1 MTKRSTRVAS
11 FIMAIIMLLVS
22 VLFTEFGT
30 IKVSAGSTDAGTT
43 VSGNAQ
49 TTTTGA
55 AARQDYLIRVFPIPN
70 RLTDYNSMG
79 ASFYSGVLQRVT
91 TSGWQAVI
99 GSTNSAGTVTDSKAT
114 LGKYRTLGYSAWI
127 HPRNCSIATVYSDYE
142 DGNFKGYKAE
152 NITSKSL
159 ITTSEI
165 GKDTFSALFSG
176 LDENSL
182 GDTWYGGE
190 SEISD
195 IIENNVRAYKSAHSK
210 DETGVLASFK
220 KHIANATEF
229 QELIETG
236 KVTLGFEIYVGMSK
250 DAGATTNAYFSVSA
264 LQDYAKAK
272 SNALSKKTGTKASG
286 AFSAS
291 DKFKNAHVDDFSFA
305 LYWSFPLAYNS
316 LLPAYYTSSTWYKSN
331 GQGQRVKDTTTG
343 YCYGGGGWCFYSFKV
358 PTGTTVVPKKTSL
371 SIPLRKVVKLA
382 NGSDAPKEAQV
393 NVTFGYSVPILMTK
407 TKASTTAAQMASYYA
422 TGAKDVAKNNNLSQ
436 TSYSYAI
443 NVPSTHTEQPYS
455 AGLRNM
461 FQNVSS
467 PGGVGEVDFI
477 TTKSQQAILNFP
489 ELTLITNS
497 QDKAETTSYAILI
510 WEKEVVNST
519 ATVGSWS
526 ARPIG
531 VLKATCTV
539 SGSKYSWSYSFASIT
554 GNNSLYTQPSAD
566 NRAKLGT
573 LSWGSSRVTAT
584 NYYTI
589 SRQSVVAEYPL
600 FNLTAE
606 DKAVLTYDA
615 TAWKGSALIS
625 NNTDAKRTM
634 YTRKVNLTT
643 AEENSLGGLPSIYR
657 LLSGASYSAHK
668 EFSLSYFAKK
678 LWTADFNHS
687 APDTLARAST
697 LTVNAPKVG
706 TKYSNSKVS
715 TVSFAVSG
723 KTDAD
728 GNAAFTFSGIA
739 AVNIDAVLFKGAHTT
754 STFSI
759 PYVTTASWTTAGEK
773 VTLKKGTTYTFDTK
787 ARNIS
792 NETNAKSVLSSIGKY
807 AQRYAA
813 YEALANRN
821 YLELSKLRDY
831 YMKQTLYL
839 ESTLREKGRYMSKA
853 TVTDTQKY
861 KEAKE
866 LYNKCVS
873 ALKTLTGYN
882 ITAPKGS
889 LVVNRISGKTY
900 EAVTGSYYGA
910 TYGQALSSATHLAMP
925 STDSLL
931 GTFFAKWSAFATE
944 LHSIE
949 NNRPNMKITVSTVY
963 NATDK
968 NTDVKQA
975 VVPEYYLSMKWTS
988 PKHFLTSGDKLRTMV
1003 YDYNANTVL
1012 ERFTI
1017 STTPEMLV
1025 TNKAG
1030 TSTPKNFTFRRLVYN
1045 SPSTFYTAYSK
1056 LTDNS
1061 AKISKI
1067 GELDDLFHKDITIDD
1082 KSTNGSRFDLVLG
1095 NNYAPT
1101 ASASRALDAHIDTA
1115 DYFKTYS
1122 SIWQIQNNSTDAT
1135 KTYLPTNAWAQA
1147 WGIEAPVNTGIVP
1160 ATAYKNKGAV
1170 SKITSVSG
1178 SNMIRI
1184 YAANV
1189 YAESNK
1195 SAYKRFASKSLLAA
1209 KIADGAT
1216 YKVIDAL
1223 RINTLPSGYSG
1234 TSSIPV
1240 ASGVEKDATW
1250 SRQSTVYKLSAKFSK
1265 RQAGTIAPK
1274 TITSGV
1280 NASTNSF
1287 AGWLERTGTKIS
1299 VNPLVKIA
1307 YYKKLS
1313 GDNSVHYT
1321 YVAGTEMRKV
1331 PATTYYTVSIKSAS
1345 NGTPVATALA
1355 LASDSRAL
1363 TLSKRLTGNTK
1374 TPVAYSGTGVQV
1386 SASGST
1392 TLEFK
1397 AYSLINADSGKD
1409 YQKDWGNT
1417 AESGNIL
1424 SKLLADNKLG
1434 FKTETITQNGKT
1446 YSGIA
1451 YSSAYTAK
1459 LGEKTWDMKSNTGGY
1474 ALSTGNSTSVTMPIK
1489 VAGGQVVSITIPK
1502 EYTGASKATTIR
1514 VSDSDLN
1521 KAITNGTLPST
1532 TFILNTAKHVKAE
1545 LYDALIK
1552 MGITGKTDTDIL
1564 YNAFAHNEGAEVT
1577 SDVNGKKADG
1587 LLLGGG
1593 KNWYNEYCNCLAIR
1607 VETVS
1612 YSLNNKP
1619 VIDKI
1624 PIEAGPAQPADKSK
1638 YFKNGYGFSI
1648 TALKIKIGN
1657 KTLTFNYSGAQPQ
1670 FIVSDVPVTAAH

>member
-30 IKVSAGSTDAGTT
+30 IKVSAGSTDAGAIT
-43 VSGNAQ
+43 GNAHN
-49 TTTTGA
+49 TTTGA
-55 AARQDYLIRVFPIPN
+55 AARQDYLIRVFPVPN
-70 RLTDYNSMG
+70 KLVDYTRN
-79 ASFYSGVLQRVT
+79 ASRYYSGIMPRIT
-91 TSGWQAVI
+91 AKGWQAKI
-99 GSTNSAGTVTDSKAT
+99 GSTANKDST
-114 LGKYRTLGYSAWI
+114 SELGKYRTLGYSAWI
-127 HPRNCSIATVYSDYE
+127 HPRNCSIAPIYSDYE
-142 DGNFKGYKAE
+142 NDSFKGYAAE
-152 NITSKSL
+152 SITAASL
-159 ITTSEI
+159 ITASEI
-165 GKDTFSALFSG
+165 GKDDFTSLFSG
-176 LDENSL
+176 LDENSI
-182 GDTWYGGE
+182 GNTWYGGE
-190 SEISD
+190 SEISE
-195 IIENNVRAYKSAHSK
+195 IIEDNVKAYKQSHASN
-210 DETGVLASFK
+210 ESSMLSSFK
-220 KHIANATEF
+220 NHIANKKAF
-229 QELIETG
+229 QKLIDMGT
-236 KVTLGFEIYVGMSK
+236 VTLGFEIYVGMSK
-250 DAGATTNAYFSVSA
+250 DNGNTTSSYLSVTA

-272 SNALSKKTGTKASG
+272 SNAVLKKTGNKTVGVRTSG

-291 DKFKNAHVDDFSFA
+291 DEFADAYADDFFFA
-305 LYWSFPLAYNS
+305 LYWSFSLAYNS
-316 LLPAYYTSSTWYKSN
+316 LLPAYYTSPTWYADKGST
-331 GQGQRVKDTTTG
+331 GQRVKDTTTG
-343 YCYGGGGWCFYSFKV
+343 YYYGGGGWCFYSFRV

-422 TGAKDVAKNNNLSQ
+422 TGAKSVAKNNNLSQ

-443 NVPSTHTEQPYS
+443 DVPNTHTEPPYS
-455 AGLRNM
+455 AGLRTL
-461 FQNVSS
+461 FQKVSS
-467 PGGVGEVDFI
+467 PGGAGEVDFI

-584 NYYTI
+584 NYYSI
-589 SRQSVVAEYPL
+589 SRQTVTAQYPL
-600 FNLTAE
+600 FNFTAE

-634 YTRKVNLTT
+634 YTRKVNLTN
-643 AEENSLGGLPSIYR
+643 AEENSAGGLLSTYR
-657 LLSGASYSAHK
+657 FLREKQDNYDWDYAYLS
-668 EFSLSYFAKK
+668 KK
-678 LWTADFNHS
+678 LWTADFAHS
-687 APDTLARAST
+687 DAKGDTLKRAES
-697 LTVNAPKVG
+697 LTVNAPKAG
-706 TKYSNSKVS
+706 TVYSNSGESTVSYAVSGADSFVFTGIASLNTSDFLYKSADTTDITWWKAKGAQWKTGGS
-715 TVSFAVSG
+715 TVSFTAG
-723 KTDAD
+723 KTYALDTTAKTIKSKN
-728 GNAAFTFSGIA
+728 NATK
-739 AVNIDAVLFKGAHTT
+739 VLIDA
-754 STFSI
+754 
-759 PYVTTASWTTAGEK
+759 
-773 VTLKKGTTYTFDTK
+773 
-787 ARNIS
+787 
-792 NETNAKSVLSSIGKY
+792 GKY
-807 AQRYAA
+807 ARQYAA

-821 YLELSKLRDY
+821 YLELSKVWDY
-831 YMKQTLYL
+831 YVKQVLHL
-839 ESTLREKGRYMSKA
+839 E
-853 TVTDTQKY
+853 DT
-861 KEAKE
+861 
-866 LYNKCVS
+866 
-873 ALKTLTGYN
+873 LKTTHTDSPEYANAKKALTSLTGYTIIRKN
-882 ITAPKGS
+882 RKIVATKITGKKYAEIPATPYASGTGKYLGS
-889 LVVNRISGKTY
+889 RLYLNT
-900 EAVTGSYYGA
+900 
-910 TYGQALSSATHLAMP
+910 P
-925 STDSLL
+925 STDSVL
-931 GTFFAKWSAFATE
+931 GKFAKSWATYAE
-944 LHSIE
+944 QLHTIE
-949 NNRPNMKITVSTVY
+949 YNRPYIKFTVSTTY

-1003 YDYNANTVL
+1003 YDYNANTAL

-1017 STTPEMLV
+1017 QQMAPEMII
-1025 TNKAG
+1025 TGKPFK
-1030 TSTPKNFTFRRLVYN
+1030 SFTFRRFVYN
-1045 SPSTFYTAYSK
+1045 SPSAFYTSYSK
-1056 LTDNS
+1056 LKKAED
-1061 AKISKI
+1061 KISKL
-1067 GELDDLFHKDITIDD
+1067 GELDNHFHKDITIDD
-1082 KSTNGSRFDLVLG
+1082 ESTNGSRFDLVLG

-1135 KTYLPTNAWAQA
+1135 KTYVPTNAWAQA

-1170 SKITSVSG
+1170 SKTTSVSG

-1184 YAANV
+1184 YAANI
-1189 YAESNK
+1189 YTESNK
-1195 SAYKRFASKSLLAA
+1195 SAYKRFASSAVLSDKLKDKNIETFTLLTLNKLPVGYA
-1209 KIADGAT
+1209 GT
-1216 YKVIDAL
+1216 AL
-1223 RINTLPSGYSG
+1223 
-1234 TSSIPV
+1234 IPA

-1331 PATTYYTVSIKSAS
+1331 PATTYYTVSIKSAN

-1363 TLSKRLTGNTK
+1363 TLSKKLTGNTK

-1532 TFILNTAKHVKAE
+1532 TFILNTAKHVKTE

-1577 SDVNGKKADG
+1577 SDANGKKADG

-1638 YFKNGYGFSI
+1638 YFTNGYGFSI

-1670 FIVSDVPVTAAH
+1670 FIVSNVPVTAAH

>member
-11 FIMAIIMLLVS
+11 FIMAIVMLLVS
-22 VLFTEFGT
+22 VLFTKFGT
-30 IKVSAGSTDAGTT
+30 IKVSAGSIDTGTT
-43 VSGNAQ
+43 ILGDATATLNGV
-49 TTTTGA
+49 
-55 AARQDYLIRVFPIPN
+55 AARQDYLIRVFPVPN
-70 RLTDYNSMG
+70 KLVDYKKDASGYYGKLMPRITNNGWSTDIGNADKDG
-79 ASFYSGVLQRVT
+79 EVT
-91 TSGWQAVI
+91 S
-99 GSTNSAGTVTDSKAT
+99 AT
-114 LGKYRTLGYSAWI
+114 LGKYRSLGYSAWV
-127 HPRNCSIATVYSDYE
+127 HPRNYEIPKDCRIVSSYNSAKDTFDGCTAKSISST
-142 DGNFKGYKAE
+142 
-152 NITSKSL
+152 SL
-159 ITTSEI
+159 IKANEI
-165 GKDTFSALFSG
+165 GKSTFTSLFSG

-190 SEISD
+190 SEISE
-195 IIENNVRAYKSAHSK
+195 IIEDNVKAYKQGHASNESSM
-210 DETGVLASFK
+210 LSSFK
-220 KHIANATEF
+220 NYIANKDAF
-229 QELIETG
+229 QKLIDTG
-236 KVTLGFEIYVGMSK
+236 TVTLGFEIYVGMSK
-250 DAGATTNAYFSVSA
+250 NGGADTYAYFSVSA
-264 LQDYAKAK
+264 LQNYAK
-272 SNALSKKTGTKASG
+272 SDGNAAYINTAGTKTKTSTG
-286 AFSAS
+286 AFSAA
-291 DKFKNAHVDDFSFA
+291 NAFYDAYKDDFSFA
-305 LYWSFPLAYNS
+305 LYFSYPLAYNS
-316 LLPAYYTSSTWYKSN
+316 LIPAYYTSSTWYNDSDST
-331 GQGQRVKDTTTG
+331 GQRVPNSANKT
-343 YCYGGGGWCFYSFKV
+343 YYGGGGWCFYSFKV
-358 PTGTTVVPKKTSL
+358 PTGTVKVVPVETTLK
-371 SIPLRKVVKLA
+371 IPVQKFVKLSD
-382 NGSDAPKEAQV
+382 GSTAPSEVQTNVRIGYSISPSTSKQISAATAAKAYADAAKEATGSSSYKYAVDRVSERSQPGYV
-393 NVTFGYSVPILMTK
+393 AGSRAATQEASGSAPSNVSDTSVITK
-407 TKASTTAAQMASYYA
+407 KQKATISA
-422 TGAKDVAKNNNLSQ
+422 TVKLITDKNNKAQ
-436 TSYSYAI
+436 TSYFV
-443 NVPSTHTEQPYS
+443 VPIWEQEIV
-455 AGLRNM
+455 N
-461 FQNVSS
+461 
-467 PGGVGEVDFI
+467 GEV
-477 TTKSQQAILNFP
+477 
-489 ELTLITNS
+489 
-497 QDKAETTSYAILI
+497 
-510 WEKEVVNST
+510 
-519 ATVGSWS
+519 TVGSWC
-526 ARPIG
+526 AKPVG
-531 VLKATCTV
+531 VIVAKCTV
-539 SGSKYSWSYSFASIT
+539 GKSGNFSWSYSFASVT
-554 GNNSLYTQPSAD
+554 GNASLYTQP
-566 NRAKLGT
+566 NEKERAKLGT
-573 LSWGSSRVTAT
+573 MSWTSGKVAIT
-584 NYYTI
+584 NYYSI
-589 SRQSVVAEYPL
+589 SRQTVTAQYPL
-600 FNLTAE
+600 FTFTAE

-625 NNTDAKRTM
+625 NNTDARRTM
-634 YTRKVNLTT
+634 YTRKVNLTN
-643 AEENSLGGLPSIYR
+643 AEENSVGGLLSTYR
-657 LLSGASYSAHK
+657 FLK
-668 EFSLSYFAKK
+668 EKQGNYTWNYAYLAQK
-678 LWTADFNHS
+678 LWTADFDHS
-687 APDTLARAST
+687 TEKTLKRAES
-697 LTVNAPKVG
+697 LTVNAPKAG
-706 TKYSNSKVS
+706 TVYNNSGAS
-715 TVSFAVSG
+715 TVSYAVSG
-723 KTDAD
+723 AD
-728 GNAAFTFSGIA
+728 SFVFTGIA
-739 AVNIDAVLFKGAHTT
+739 SLNSSDFLYKSADTTDITWWKAKDAQWKTGGTTVSFTAGKTYALDTTAKTIKSRNNATKVLIDA
-754 STFSI
+754 
-759 PYVTTASWTTAGEK
+759 
-773 VTLKKGTTYTFDTK
+773 
-787 ARNIS
+787 
-792 NETNAKSVLSSIGKY
+792 GKY
-807 AQRYAA
+807 ARQYAA

-821 YLELSKLRDY
+821 YLELSKVWDY
-831 YMKQTLYL
+831 YVKQILHL
-839 ESTLREKGRYMSKA
+839 E
-853 TVTDTQKY
+853 DT
-861 KEAKE
+861 
-866 LYNKCVS
+866 
-873 ALKTLTGYN
+873 LKTTHTDSSEYANAKKALTSLTGYTIIREN
-882 ITAPKGS
+882 RKIVATEITGKKYAEIPATPYASGTGKYLGS
-889 LVVNRISGKTY
+889 RPYLNT
-900 EAVTGSYYGA
+900 
-910 TYGQALSSATHLAMP
+910 P
-925 STDSLL
+925 STDSVL
-931 GTFFAKWSAFATE
+931 GKFAKSWATYAE
-944 LHSIE
+944 QLHTIE
-949 NNRPNMKITVSTVY
+949 NNRPYIKFTVSTTY

-988 PKHFLTSGDKLRTMV
+988 PKHFLTSGDNLRTMV

-1017 STTPEMLV
+1017 PTTPEMLI

-1067 GELDDLFHKDITIDD
+1067 GELDNLFHKDIAIDD

-1135 KTYLPTNAWAQA
+1135 KTYVPTNAWAQA

-1170 SKITSVSG
+1170 SKTTSVSG

-1189 YAESNK
+1189 YVESNK
-1195 SAYKRFASKSLLAA
+1195 SAYKRFASSAVLSARLKDKNSETFTLL
-1209 KIADGAT
+1209 
-1216 YKVIDAL
+1216 
-1223 RINTLPSGYSG
+1223 TLNKLPAGYAG
-1234 TSSIPV
+1234 TSSISA
-1240 ASGVEKDATW
+1240 ASGVKKDATW

-1331 PATTYYTVSIKSAS
+1331 PATTYYTVSIKSAN

-1434 FKTETITQNGKT
+1434 FKTETLTQNGKT

-1502 EYTGASKATTIR
+1502 EYTGASVATTIR
-1514 VSDSDLN
+1514 VSGSDLN

-1532 TFILNTAKHVKAE
+1532 TFILNTVKNVKTE

-1552 MGITGKTDTDIL
+1552 MGITGKTGTDIL
-1564 YNAFAHNEGAEVT
+1564 YNAFAHNEGAEVV
-1577 SDVNGKKADG
+1577 SDANGKKADG

-1638 YFKNGYGFSI
+1638 YFTNGYGFSI

-1657 KTLTFNYSGAQPQ
+1657 KTLTYSYSGAQPQ
-1670 FIVSDVPVTAAH
+1670 FIVSNVPVTAAH